1 MKQILFVANVTVEL
15 NTIELLC
22 LRFKKQITMEWI
34 YEPWPWYLGGTLIA
48 LIMLVL
54 LLAGKSFGFSSNLR
68 TICAMS
74 GAGKNCD
81 FFCFDWKAQT
91 WNLLFLVGT
100 ILGGFIAMNFLSTD
114 LAAVPIT
121 ENTVAKLQELGF
133 ESAGKEYIPSE
144 LFSMEVFQSPKTLLL
159 LLVAG
164 LLVGFGSRYAGGC
177 TSGHAISGIS
187 NLQLPSLY
195 AVIGFFIGGL
205 VMVHLLFPLLF

>member
-1 MKQILFVANVTVEL
+1 MN
-15 NTIELLC
+15 
-22 LRFKKQITMEWI
+22 WI
-34 YEPWPWYLGGTLIA
+34 YEPWPWYIGGILIA
-48 LIMLVL
+48 FIMLLL

-68 TICAMS
+68 TICSMA

-81 FFCFDWKAQT
+81 FFCFDWKTQT

-114 LAAVPIT
+114 LAAVPLA
-121 ENTVAKLQELGF
+121 ENTITKLNELGF
-133 ESAGKEYIPSE
+133 ERAGKEYLPSE
-144 LFSMEVFQSPKTLLL
+144 LFSFESFQSPKTLLL
-159 LLVAG
+159 LLIAG

-205 VMVHLLFPLLF
+205 IMVHLLFPLIF